1 MPSAIFLEIP
11 TKPNAPISYTFYPP
25 SHTQGEPKPYQDLI
39 VFVNGLGLP
48 ASFWNQ
54 SISILQ
60 SSLGN
65 CPPILTFDR
74 YGQGLTTARDP
85 LDDGHGYGHDFMDAA
100 NDLHSIILVIAKAK
114 LGLSEEDI
122 ESGKLHLM
130 ITAASVGVP
139 ITRLYAQTHPGL
151 ISSLLFLNSNIAN
164 VNYSDFLPSPSSPN
178 FDPSLVTAPDCSLDH
193 YIEART
199 NLAHMFDLH
208 VKNAEAMD
216 RRNGPRLLPYAD
228 KPTLVGADGDGKGPW
243 LTVVGHDPLGE
254 DGDAEEFK
262 YEVYEPVSAYLVPS
276 LLIWD
281 DGVLY
286 NEGLTKITD
295 VGRCG
300 SVKIAKGCG
309 HFIQMDDAAFVA
321 GEIKAL
327 LERSS

>member
-1 MPSAIFLEIP
+1 MTSMPSATFLEIP
-11 TKPNAPISYTFYPP
+11 TKPSAPISYTFYPP
-25 SHTQGEPKPYQDLI
+25 SHTQGEPKSYQDLI

-151 ISSLLFLNSNIAN
+151 ISSLLFLDSNIAN

-178 FDPSLVTAPDCSLDH
+178 FDPSLVTAPDCSLDQ

-243 LTVVGHDPLGE
+243 LTVVGHDPVAF
-254 DGDAEEFK
+254 AELSFERMGT
-262 YEVYEPVSAYLVPS
+262 PRS
-276 LLIWD
+276 LSMRFTNPYWAQ
-281 DGVLY
+281 Y

-309 HFIQMDDAAFVA
+309 HFIQMDDPAFVA